1 MWGGQRES
9 APGSHRNVVACLSII
24 TGTPCTPLRDSRV
37 ARRDLARVGDG
48 TRIALVPVVRALSST
63 TVKRARPEAVTAVE
77 LVWTVPPPV
86 LPLPRP
92 RAGVMATP
100 FHPLP
105 SMHDLAAVSRAISAE
120 ATFVSAARRLELEAR
135 RMTHSTEAMCVA
147 FDWAR
152 RTAWS
157 AQGPIAN
164 QAVVE
169 LVAQVAGSGRWSMIG
184 NALVVPIGQA
194 PARAVIALRRSGTYQ
209 LAEAGLVS
217 ALAGGVAPAIERLL
231 ANERP

>member
-1 MWGGQRES
+1 LRS
-9 APGSHRNVVACLSII
+9 VA
-24 TGTPCTPLRDSRV
+24 GTPCTSLRDSR
-37 ARRDLARVGDG
+37 RDGGDLAAVGDG
-48 TRIALVPVVRALSST
+48 TRIALFSHVRALSPT

-86 LPLPRP
+86 SPLPRP

-100 FHPLP
+100 LGLAPLP
-105 SMHDLAAVSRAISAE
+105 TMHDLAEVSRAIAAE
-120 ATFVSAARRLELEAR
+120 QTFTAAARRLELEAR
-135 RMTHSTEAMCVA
+135 RMTRSTEALCVA

-152 RTAWS
+152 RVAWS
-157 AQGPIAN
+157 AQGPIGN
-164 QAVVE
+164 QAVVD

-184 NALVVPIGQA
+184 NALVVPIGGA
-194 PARAVIALRRSGTYQ
+194 PARAVIALRRIGTYQ

-217 ALAGGVAPAIERLL
+217 ALAGGIAPAIERLL

>member
-1 MWGGQRES
+1 MWGVQRES
-9 APGSHRNVVACLSII
+9 APRSHRSVVAGLSII
-24 TGTPCTPLRDSRV
+24 TGTQCRPLRDSCV
-37 ARRDLARVGDG
+37 VSRDLAGVGDG
-48 TRIALVPVVRALSST
+48 TRIARLLLVRALSST
-63 TVKRARPEAVTAVE
+63 MKRARPEAVTSVE

-100 FHPLP
+100 LSPLP
-105 SMHDLAAVSRAISAE
+105 SMHDLAAVSRAIAAAE
-120 ATFVSAARRLELEAR
+120 TFASAARTLELEAR
-135 RMTHSTEAMCVA
+135 RLTHSTEALCVA

-157 AQGPIAN
+157 AQGPIAS

-194 PARAVIALRRSGTYQ
+194 PARAVIALRRIAIYQ